1 MFKQFQI
8 VCRVPS
14 RVIVICALLALSSN
28 GFAWS
33 PDGHSVIGILAMKQL
48 KPEVR
53 DDLQRL
59 LGPLDEQ
66 AMIKACN
73 WPDDVRKTEEW
84 QWSAPQ
90 HYINIPRGEY
100 KYDQERDCADGM
112 CATEAVKK
120 YAGQI
125 FDERLATEERSQAFA
140 WLCHVTGDLHQP
152 MHAAFADDR
161 GGNDYQVVFQ
171 GRELNLHGFWD
182 HELIDEFA
190 GGRQVLVALL
200 STTGF
205 EPADPDWVADNVDQW
220 TAESHRLAI
229 EKAYPRDS
237 NIDEDFALQSW
248 ILLQQQINKA
258 AYSLALIINS
268 EFRRAGK

>member
-190 GGRQVLVALL
+190 GGWQVLVALL